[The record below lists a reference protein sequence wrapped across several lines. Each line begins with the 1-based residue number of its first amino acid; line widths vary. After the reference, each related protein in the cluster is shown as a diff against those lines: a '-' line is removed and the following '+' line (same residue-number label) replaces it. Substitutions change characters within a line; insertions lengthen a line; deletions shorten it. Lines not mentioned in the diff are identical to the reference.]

1 LDNAT
6 PRVYT
11 PRATGLERSR
21 VSVSRLQRR
30 RLVATPLAVFAV
42 ALLPVG
48 ASAHA
53 ILEDSQPPIG
63 GSVPAGKVA
72 LRLRY
77 NSRIDRARSRLT
89 LTRPD
94 HSQTVL
100 PIDPAGPPA
109 IMTTQAELPPGAYS
123 VRWQVLA
130 VDGHITRGDV
140 PFTVTA
146 P

>member
-1 LDNAT
+1 MLELN
-6 PRVYT
+6 RVFV
-11 PRATGLERSR
+11 RRS
-21 VSVSRLQRR
+21 SRR
-30 RLVATPLAVFAV
+30 RVLLA
-42 ALLPVG
+42 ALAFLMPAIG
-48 ASAHA
+48 ARAHA

-63 GSVPAGKVA
+63 GVVAAGKLT

-94 HSQTVL
+94 RTQVVL
-100 PIDPAGPPA
+100 PIDPDGPPDL
-109 IMTTQAELPPGAYS
+109 MTARIELTPGSYS